1 MRRAAPTLIGLAA
14 FFAAAAAPAVAQISS
29 APNAIPGTE
38 ANPFPILGVQTN
50 LASGPERYRHLPSR
64 DTGAAIRIEVAAAAL
79 YDFDRG
85 QVRSDAADYMQQAAN
100 LIFEKAKGPV
110 RIECRFDRG
119 AQAAAQ
125 KLAAQCAA
133 AVSRWLTVQERLT
146 KVKFTAVGT
155 AVPPPA
161 VPNPNDPFAKR
172 GPSLASVT
180 IDFAKK

>member
-1 MRRAAPTLIGLAA
+1 MRRAAPTLIVLAA
-14 FFAAAAAPAVAQISS
+14 LATPAAAQISS
-29 APNAIPGTE
+29 APNTIPGTQ
-38 ANPFPILGVQTN
+38 ANPFPVLGVQTN
-50 LASGPERYRHLPSR
+50 QASTNTYRHLPSR
-64 DTGAAIRIEVAAAAL
+64 EMGDAIRIELAAAAL

-85 QVRSDAADYMQQAAN
+85 QVRADSADYMQQAAN

-125 KLAAQCAA
+125 KLAAQCAD
-133 AVSRWLTVQERLT
+133 AVSKWLTVQERLT

-161 VPNPNDPFAKR
+161 LPNPNDLFAKR
-172 GPSLASVT
+172 GASLTSIT